1 MGAVW
6 RESCVDE
13 CVPAGRCPEGSGG
26 AEQPSQAAILGGCL
40 HAEAVPGLLPR
51 LRARLERSCA
61 FPSQEKLTI
70 GT

>member
-1 MGAVW
+1 MGAAW

-13 CVPAGRCPEGSGG
+13 CVPAGRRREGSGG
-26 AEQPSQAAILGGCL
+26 AAQPSQAAILSCCL
-40 HAEAVPGLLPR
+40 HAEAAPGLLPG
-51 LRARLERSCA
+51 LLARPEHGCA